1 MHYRKATID
10 DIDLLCEIRKTQ
22 LVHEGLEP
30 IFSIDDELRAF
41 FRESFK
47 NKTMMEIL
55 AVEDEKIAAT
65 GAVIFYAYPP
75 SYSNKTGMSAY
86 ITNMFTEPAYRGQGI
101 ATKILD
107 MLVKEVKNSG
117 VTIIRLRASKFGMPV
132 YKKYGFVEESDW
144 LRLK

>member
-1 MHYRKATID
+1 MHYRKATIE

-22 LVHEGLEP
+22 LIHEGLNP
-30 IFSIDDELRAF
+30 VFSIDDELQVF
-41 FRESFK
+41 FRKSFE
-47 NKTMMEIL
+47 NNTLIEIL
-55 AVEDEKIAAT
+55 AVEDGKIIAT
-65 GAVIFYAYPP
+65 GAGIFFVYPP
-75 SYSNKTGMSAY
+75 RYFNKTGMAAY

-107 MLVKEVKNSG
+107 MLVKEVKSSG

-144 LRLK
+144 LCIK

>member
-1 MHYRKATID
+1 MYYRKATIE

-22 LVHEGLEP
+22 LIHEGLDP
-30 IFSIDDELRAF
+30 AVNIDDELQAF
-41 FRESFK
+41 FRKSFED
-47 NKTMMEIL
+47 NTMIEIM
-55 AVEDEKIAAT
+55 AVEDEKIVAT

-86 ITNMFTEPAYRGQGI
+86 ITNMFTDPAYRGQGI

-107 MLVKEVKNSG
+107 MMVREVKSSG

-144 LRLK
+144 LCIK